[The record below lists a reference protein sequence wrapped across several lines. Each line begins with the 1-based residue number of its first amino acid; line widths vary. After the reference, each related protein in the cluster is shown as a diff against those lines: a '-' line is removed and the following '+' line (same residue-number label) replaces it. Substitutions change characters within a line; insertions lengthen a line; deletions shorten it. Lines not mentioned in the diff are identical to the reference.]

1 MAMLLFL
8 GWQALALSVHVEYVN
23 ANDLGFVQQSFGVG
37 VGVDILNVPIQL
49 GVQQLATQAFGTV
62 HQPINQ
68 TMIIGQDH
76 LVFPVSFSYRWV
88 PRSKIYIQPSIGLM
102 VFTPMNSGGPAIDA
116 INQHPSIIG
125 EPVIQNYKET
135 VSPSIFYKLQFSYR
149 VWPQWRVSFAKTWS
163 KITSTSSFTYLNQY
177 PVKKESVF
185 HYDPISVSVAYHF

>member
-8 GWQALALSVHVEYVN
+8 GWQALALSVHAEYVN

-49 GVQQLATQAFGTV
+49 GVQQLTTQAFGTV

-76 LVFPVSFSYRWV
+76 LVFPLSLSYRWV
-88 PRSKIYIQPSIGLM
+88 PRSKIYIQPSIGVM
-102 VFTPMNSGGPAIDA
+102 VFTSMNSGGPAIDA
-116 INQHPSIIG
+116 IHQHLSIIG
-125 EPVIQNYKET
+125 EPVVQNYKET

-149 VWPQWRVSFAKTWS
+149 VWPHWRVSFAKTWS

-177 PVKKESVF
+177 DVKKESVF